1 MRLDAHF
8 AVEDG
13 NSAVEHAQ
21 AALHFGCKVDV
32 PWRIDNIN
40 LVAFP
45 EASHRRRGNGDT
57 PLLFLR
63 HPVGGGAAVITLDG
77 TDFVRQASTVQNTL
91 SGGCFTGVDVGNNA
105 DISKVL

>member
-8 AVEDG
+8 AVEDS

-21 AALHFGCKVDV
+21 RTLHFGCKVDV
-32 PWRIDNIN
+32 PWCIDNIN

-45 EASHRRRGNGDT
+45 EASHRRRGNSDA

-77 TDFVRQASTVQNTL
+77 TDFVRQTSTVQNTL
-91 SGGCFTGVDVGNNA
+91 SGSRFTGVDMGNNA

>member
-21 AALHFGCKVDV
+21 RTLHLCRKVDV
-32 PWRIDNIN
+32 SWRIDNIN

-45 EASHRRRGNGDT
+45 EASHRRRGNGDA
-57 PLLFLR
+57 PLFFLR
-63 HPVGGGAAVITLDG
+63 HPVGGGAAIITLDG
-77 TDFVRQASTVQNTL
+77 TDFMCQASTVQNTL
-91 SGGCFTGVDVGNNA
+91 SGSRFTGVDVGNNA

>member
-21 AALHFGCKVDV
+21 RTLHLCRKVDV

-45 EASHRRRGNGDT
+45 EAGHRRRGNGDT

-63 HPVGGGAAVITLDG
+63 HPVGGGAAIIALDG
-77 TDFVRQASTVQNTL
+77 TDFMRQAGTVQNTL
-91 SGGCFTGVDVGNNA
+91 SGSRFTGVDMGNNA

>member
-1 MRLDAHF
+1 M
-8 AVEDG
+8 
-13 NSAVEHAQ
+13 
-21 AALHFGCKVDV
+21 

-63 HPVGGGAAVITLDG
+63 HPVGGGAAVIALDG
-77 TDFVRQASTVQNTL
+77 TDFMRQTSAVQNTL
-91 SGGCFTGVDVGNNA
+91 SGGRFTSVDMGNNA